1 MALTVLFLGVFLVAF
16 GVLAAAYIFLE
27 RRRGNLRFK
36 PLSIKENA
44 TLNLPFIL
52 ISLGIT
58 FILASFVIP

>member
-36 PLSIKENA
+36 LLSIKENA